1 MTDYS
6 YKITLAAQQS
16 LDHIAGKRAEI
27 GRRVSVLNKQKAD
40 IDMELQS
47 WLEADALYKEKAA
60 QIKTEGLR

>member
-47 WLEADALYKEKAA
+47 WLEADALYKAEATRIKA
-60 QIKTEGLR
+60 EGLR